1 MARGLKPKQRRI
13 LEDMGFHTA
22 KLNRQAKY
30 YSGKKGN
37 RKRKK

>member
-1 MARGLKPKQRRI
+1 MARGLKPKQRKV

-30 YSGKKGN
+30 LSGSK
-37 RKRKK
+37 KRKKNKT

>member
-1 MARGLKPKQRRI
+1 MARGLKPKHRRL

-30 YSGKKGN
+30 HNSKRGK
-37 RKRKK
+37 RRKK